1 MCSWIVWHKGR
12 VGPLMAAYLLC
23 APAMFPV
30 TASFHDNDFLL
41 LSQMLHTHVIIP
53 VYGNFN
59 SLIFFSFSSWFLSA
73 LVFCSPPEENILTVE
88 TSYYFT
94 TFLWDTTQIHTH
106 HGSVLVVQT
115 AFGPGQELAGVIFNQ
130 PFLELLLDQLKVMP
144 CSGGR
149 VWTGAFKG
157 KATVQLSLLH
167 IHAQTGCRSQSQYAR
182 LNTEHE
188 VAFSESN
195 GP

>member
-1 MCSWIVWHKGR
+1 
-12 VGPLMAAYLLC
+12 MAAYLLC
-23 APAMFPV
+23 VPAMFSV
-30 TASFHDNDFLL
+30 TASLCDNGFLL
-41 LSQMLHTHVIIP
+41 LSQMLHTHIIIP
-53 VYGNFN
+53 VYASFHFFHFFPLDFYQLLFSVLPWRKHPDCWNL
-59 SLIFFSFSSWFLSA
+59 LIFH
-73 LVFCSPPEENILTVE
+73 
-88 TSYYFT
+88 YYFSMRHNT
-94 TFLWDTTQIHTH
+94 NTHTH

-144 CSGGR
+144 RSGGR

-157 KATVQLSLLH
+157 KATVRLSLLH
-167 IHAQTGCRSQSQYAR
+167 IHAQTGCRSQSQYAH
-182 LNTEHE
+182 LNTEHD